1 MRAFVKEAD
10 VLGAK
15 EGRLELR
22 GRRQQIL
29 EMLERD
35 GQVSVTDLAQQL
47 QVSDVTIR
55 KDLQEL
61 EELSFLRRVHGGAVP
76 AHRSKY
82 NLALGDKISRLAATK
97 TAIAHEA
104 LQFIHDGDTL
114 ILDAGS
120 TVLALARLLPGRFRG
135 LTVVTNS
142 LPVIAELS
150 EHGDFDL
157 VSLGGTVRL
166 HSLAIIGPL
175 TVHSLRKLHADRVFV
190 GATGATLE
198 RGLSTPNFIEAET
211 KAAMI
216 DAAHECIALL
226 DGTKVGAASLAPFAS
241 WEQVHHLVTD
251 APLPTRV
258 QDHLAEMNVQVTL
271 TGKP

>member
-1 MRAFVKEAD
+1 
-10 VLGAK
+10 VLSTK
-15 EGRLELR
+15 EGRLELSDR
-22 GRRQQIL
+22 QQQIL
-29 EMLERD
+29 ELLERD
-35 GQVSVTDLAQQL
+35 GQVSVADLAQHL

-61 EELSFLRRVHGGAVP
+61 EELSFLKRVHGGAVP

-82 NLALGDKISRLAATK
+82 NLALGDKISRLATTK
-97 TAIAHEA
+97 TGIAQAA
-104 LQFIHDGDTL
+104 LGFIHDGDTL

-135 LTVVTNS
+135 LTIVTNS
-142 LPVIAELS
+142 LPVIGELCGHS
-150 EHGDFDL
+150 DFDL
-157 VSLGGTVRL
+157 VSLGGMVRL
-166 HSLAIIGPL
+166 HSLAMIGPL

-190 GATGATLE
+190 GATGATIE

-216 DAAHECIALL
+216 EAAHECIALL

-241 WEQVHHLVTD
+241 WNQVHHLVTD
-251 APLPTRV
+251 APLPTPV
-258 QDHLAEMNVQVTL
+258 QTCLTDANVQVTL
-271 TGKP
+271 ANRS